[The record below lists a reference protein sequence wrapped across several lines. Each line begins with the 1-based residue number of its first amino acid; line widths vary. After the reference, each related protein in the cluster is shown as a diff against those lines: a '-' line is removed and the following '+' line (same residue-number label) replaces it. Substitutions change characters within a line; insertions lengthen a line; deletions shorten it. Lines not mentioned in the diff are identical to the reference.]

1 MREYVF
7 RLNRIYIRSTR
18 KKRAPRAIRYIKQKL
33 ERALKKTV
41 KIGMDINEYIW
52 KRGAEKPARRV
63 VVVVEDKGEYA
74 IARLKGEE
82 NWISI
87 NTP

>member
-33 ERALKKTV
+33 ERALKKPI
-41 KIGMDINEYIW
+41 KIGMDVNEYIW
-52 KRGAEKPARRV
+52 KMGAEKPARRI

-74 IARLKGEE
+74 IAKLKGEE
-82 NWISI
+82 N
-87 NTP
+87 